1 MRLQWVVGSDERLWE
16 MGDIVDV
23 LEAREAAIELR
34 GETRRGTEILVL
46 AIVAWG
52 FFLIADQLMR
62 LIVIATVDFLGL
74 P

>member
-1 MRLQWVVGSDERLWE
+1 M
-16 MGDIVDV
+16 
-23 LEAREAAIELR
+23 
-34 GETRRGTEILVL
+34 RGTEILVL